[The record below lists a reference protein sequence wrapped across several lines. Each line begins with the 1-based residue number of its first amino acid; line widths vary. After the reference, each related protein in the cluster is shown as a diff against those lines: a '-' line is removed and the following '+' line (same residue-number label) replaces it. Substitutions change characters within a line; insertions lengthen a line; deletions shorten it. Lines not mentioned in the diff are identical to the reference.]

1 VDREHL
7 RRQTDSGKWGPPFL
21 SAEAGIENT
30 RFNRPAFLLLL
41 YHQKAIIAI
50 SGETIMATVNIADLK
65 NNLSAYL
72 EQVKNGEELIVKDR
86 NRPVARLVP
95 LTAGEDLDAEE
106 ESLVAAGLMR
116 LPIKK
121 KSDDYLSIPAP
132 QVTMA
137 DIRAVIRAERD
148 ED

>member
-1 VDREHL
+1 MR
-7 RRQTDSGKWGPPFL
+7 
-21 SAEAGIENT
+21 
-30 RFNRPAFLLLL
+30 
-41 YHQKAIIAI
+41 
-50 SGETIMATVNIADLK
+50 TVNIAELK

-116 LPIKK
+116 LPVKK
-121 KSDDYLSIPAP
+121 KSDDFLALPAP
-132 QVTMA
+132 QVAMA
-137 DIRAVIRAERD
+137 DIQAVIRAERD

>member
-1 VDREHL
+1 M
-7 RRQTDSGKWGPPFL
+7 
-21 SAEAGIENT
+21 
-30 RFNRPAFLLLL
+30 
-41 YHQKAIIAI
+41 
-50 SGETIMATVNIADLK
+50 SGETAMQTVNIAELK

-95 LTAGEDLDAEE
+95 LTFGEDLDAEE

-116 LPIKK
+116 LPIKE
-121 KSDDYLSIPAP
+121 KSDDFLSLPAS
-132 QVTMA
+132 QVAMA
-137 DIRAVIRAERD
+137 DFHAVIRAERD

>member
-1 VDREHL
+1 
-7 RRQTDSGKWGPPFL
+7 
-21 SAEAGIENT
+21 
-30 RFNRPAFLLLL
+30 
-41 YHQKAIIAI
+41 
-50 SGETIMATVNIADLK
+50 MATVNIADLK